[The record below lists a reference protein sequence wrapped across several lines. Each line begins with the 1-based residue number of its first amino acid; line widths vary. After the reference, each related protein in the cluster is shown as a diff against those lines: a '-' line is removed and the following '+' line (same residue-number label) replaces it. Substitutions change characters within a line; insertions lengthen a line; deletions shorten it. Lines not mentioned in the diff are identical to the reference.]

1 MVAAPTSLPARVL
14 LRGRVNARVEATPL
28 DRPEFRAELREV
40 PEATRVPRA
49 WAVAL
54 GGVVLLAT
62 LFHWLQSRGHVTPAI
77 FTDELHFTE
86 LARSFAEGGGLRVRD
101 EPFLFPA
108 FIPAL
113 LQAPAWLV
121 GSTPLA
127 YGLAK
132 ALNTAVMCS
141 AAIPAYWLSRRLVR
155 PAYALLVAV
164 ATVAGAPMLYHGY
177 LTSEAAAYPVFL
189 LAVAVC
195 VRALEAPSP
204 RRDVLAVAVCGLAVL
219 TRTQFVVLPLV
230 FVLAVFLVGRPVRR
244 HATGLA
250 LLIGAAAAFV
260 AVGGSALGYYSG
272 AHELDY
278 SLAETIR
285 WGGWTAALLTFT
297 AGLLVVPGAIV
308 GLGFGLVRPRSA
320 AERPFAAVTALLIVL
335 LPVQAGLVASA
346 NTGRPFERYAFYV
359 LPLLFLAFCSLAERN
374 AVRARFHLAAALGLG
389 AVAVAIPF
397 SALALDPFAFDS
409 PTLSAVEAV
418 GRWATPGD
426 AAVLF
431 AAAGAAAALVAFL
444 LRRRPTLIVGLSI
457 GLSFLVGIAA
467 YSGDRRM
474 TERTLTSLAAA
485 EPDWLERIG
494 IREADVLALPGGS
507 LHSGWILESWNR
519 NVGRTFH
526 LGDVPTDPLP
536 FTDTGLRPDGSL
548 AAAGAAVRSEYLVVD
563 SAGTR
568 VDLDARAIARP
579 RPNLTLYRTAGPV
592 RFRSVAFGV
601 HPDGWAASIVRFAAF
616 PHEASG
622 AYRVVLS
629 LPSGRVAR
637 QVRLQAGPVRRRLDL
652 TPGATKAVT
661 VPVSGQPLPQLSI
674 TVDRADFV
682 GAETTHPRLVAA
694 RIEQLEFI
702 PAKGSRN
709 Q

>member
-1 MVAAPTSLPARVL
+1 MSVPT
-14 LRGRVNARVEATPL
+14 L
-28 DRPEFRAELREV
+28 DRPAFCAELREV
-40 PEATRVPRA
+40 PAPTRVPRVPAPTPVPRA
-49 WAVAL
+49 WAAAVA
-54 GGVVLLAT
+54 GVVLVAT
-62 LFHWLQSRGHVTPAI
+62 LVHWLQSRGHLTPAI
-77 FTDELHFTE
+77 FTDELLFSE
-86 LARSFAEGGGLRVRD
+86 LARSFAEGGGVRVRD
-101 EPFLFPA
+101 EPFSFPA
-108 FIPAL
+108 VIPAL

-121 GSTPLA
+121 SSTPVA
-127 YGLAK
+127 YELAK
-132 ALNTAVMCS
+132 ALSTAVMCL
-141 AAIPAYWLSRRLVR
+141 AAVPAYWLSRRLVR

-164 ATVAGAPMLYHGY
+164 ATVAGGPMLYHGY

-189 LAVAVC
+189 LGVGVC

-204 RRDVLAVAVCGLAVL
+204 RRDLLAVAVLGFAVL
-219 TRTQFVVLPLV
+219 TRAQFLVLPLM

-244 HATGLA
+244 HATALA
-250 LLIGAAAAFV
+250 LLVGAALAFV
-260 AVGGSALGYYSG
+260 VVGTSALGYYSG
-272 AHELDY
+272 AHELEY

-285 WGGWTAALLTFT
+285 WGGWTTALLPFT

-308 GLGFGLVRPRSA
+308 GLGFALIRPRSA

-335 LPVQAGLVASA
+335 LPVQAGLVASGDA
-346 NTGRPFERYAFYV
+346 GRPFERYVFYV
-359 LPLLFLAFCSLAERN
+359 LPLVFLAFCSLAERN

-397 SALALDPFAFDS
+397 STLALDRFAFDS
-409 PTLSAVEAV
+409 PTLSAVEAA

-431 AAAGAAAALVAFL
+431 AAAGVAAALAAVL
-444 LRRRPTLIVGLSI
+444 LRRRPALVVGLSI

-474 TERTLTSLAAA
+474 TEETLASLAAA
-485 EPDWLERIG
+485 EPDWLERTG

-526 LGDVPTDPLP
+526 LGDVPNDPLP
-536 FTDTGLRPDGSL
+536 FTNTGLRPDGSL
-548 AAAGAAVRSEYLVVD
+548 AAAGAAVHSEYLVVD

-568 VDLDARAIARP
+568 VELEARAIARP

-601 HPDGWAASIVRFAAF
+601 HHDGWADSIVRYAAF
-616 PHEASG
+616 PRETWG

-629 LPSGRVAR
+629 LPSGRLAR
-637 QVRLQAGPVRRRLDL
+637 QVRLEAGHLKRRIELA
-652 TPGATKAVT
+652 PGTSKTVT
-661 VPVSGQPLPQLSI
+661 LPVSGHPLPQLTI

-682 GAETTHPRLVAA
+682 GAETTRPRLVAA
-694 RIEQLEFI
+694 RVMALEFI
-702 PAKGSRN
+702 PGAGSRN

>member
-1 MVAAPTSLPARVL
+1 MSVPA
-14 LRGRVNARVEATPL
+14 L
-28 DRPEFRAELREV
+28 DRPTLRAELREV
-40 PEATRVPRA
+40 PKVARVARL

-54 GGVVLLAT
+54 GSVFLFAT

-77 FTDELHFTE
+77 FTDELLFSE
-86 LARSFAEGGGLRVRD
+86 LARSFAGGGGLRVRD

-108 FIPAL
+108 VIPSL
-113 LQAPAWLV
+113 LQAPVWLV

-127 YGLAK
+127 YELAR
-132 ALNTAVMCS
+132 ALNTVLMCLAAV
-141 AAIPAYWLSRRLVR
+141 PAYWLSRRLVR

-164 ATVAGAPMLYHGY
+164 ATVAGGPMLYHGY

-189 LAVAVC
+189 LGVGVC

-204 RRDVLAVAVCGLAVL
+204 RRDLLAVAVLGFAVL
-219 TRTQFVVLPLV
+219 TRAQFLVLPLM

-244 HATGLA
+244 HATALA
-250 LLIGAAAAFV
+250 LLVGAALAFV
-260 AVGGSALGYYSG
+260 VLGTSALGYYSG

-285 WGGWTAALLTFT
+285 WGGWTTALLPFT

-308 GLGFGLVRPRSA
+308 GLGFGLIRPRSA

-335 LPVQAGLVASA
+335 LPVQAGLVASGDA
-346 NTGRPFERYAFYV
+346 GRPFERYAFYV
-359 LPLLFLAFCSLAERN
+359 LPLVFLAFCSLAERTS
-374 AVRARFHLAAALGLG
+374 VRARFHLAAALGLG
-389 AVAVAIPF
+389 IVAVAIPF
-397 SALALDPFAFDS
+397 STLALDPFAFDS
-409 PTLSAVEAV
+409 PTLSAVEAA

-431 AAAGAAAALVAFL
+431 AAAGLAAALAAVL
-444 LRRRPTLIVGLSI
+444 LRRRPALIVGLSI

-474 TERTLTSLAAA
+474 TEGTLASLAAA
-485 EPDWLERIG
+485 EPDWLERTG

-526 LGDVPTDPLP
+526 LGDVPNDPLP
-536 FTDTGLRPDGSL
+536 FANTGLRPDGSL

-563 SAGTR
+563 SGGTR
-568 VDLDARAIARP
+568 VELEARAIARP

-592 RFRSVAFGV
+592 RFRSIAFGV
-601 HPDGWAASIVRFAAF
+601 HHDDWADSIVRYAAF
-616 PHEASG
+616 PRETWG

-629 LPSGRVAR
+629 LPSGRLAR
-637 QVRLQAGPVRRRLDL
+637 RVRLVAGPVKRRIELAAGSSK
-652 TPGATKAVT
+652 TVT
-661 VPVSGQPLPQLSI
+661 LPLSGQPLPPLTI
-674 TVDRADFV
+674 TVDRADFI
-682 GAETTHPRLVAA
+682 GAETTRPRLVAA
-694 RIEQLEFI
+694 PVTALEFI
-702 PAKGSRN
+702 PKAGSRN

>member
-1 MVAAPTSLPARVL
+1 MPRV
-14 LRGRVNARVEATPL
+14 
-28 DRPEFRAELREV
+28 
-40 PEATRVPRA
+40 

-62 LFHWLQSRGHVTPAI
+62 VFHWLQSRGHVTPAI

-86 LARSFAEGGGLRVRD
+86 LARSLADGGGLRARD
-101 EPFLFPA
+101 EPFLFP
-108 FIPAL
+108 FIPSL
-113 LQAPAWLV
+113 LQAPVWLA

-127 YGLAK
+127 YELAK
-132 ALNTAVMCS
+132 ALNAAVMCS
-141 AAIPAYWLSRRLVR
+141 AAIPAYWLSCRLVR

-164 ATVAGAPMLYHGY
+164 ATVAGGPMLYHGY

-189 LAVAVC
+189 LAVGVC

-204 RRDVLAVAVCGLAVL
+204 RRDLLAVGVLGLAVL
-219 TRTQFVVLPLV
+219 TRAQFLVLPLV

-244 HATGLA
+244 HATALA
-250 LLIGAAAAFV
+250 FLFGAAMAFV
-260 AVGGSALGYYSG
+260 IGGTAALGYYSG
-272 AHELDY
+272 ARGIDY
-278 SLAETIR
+278 SLAETVR
-285 WGGWTAALLTFT
+285 WGGWTAALLPFT
-297 AGLLVVPGAIV
+297 AGLLVVPGAVV

-335 LPVQAGLVASA
+335 LPVQAGLVAS
-346 NTGRPFERYAFYV
+346 GDGHRPFERYAFYV
-359 LPLLFLAFCSLAERN
+359 LPLVFLAFCSLAERN
-374 AVRARFHLAAALGLG
+374 AVRARFHLAAALGLA

-397 SALALDPFAFDS
+397 STLALAPFAFDS
-409 PTLSAVEAV
+409 PTLSAVEAA

-431 AAAGAAAALVAFL
+431 AVAGVAAALVAFL
-444 LRRRPTLIVGLSI
+444 LRRRPALIVGLSI

-474 TERTLTSLAAA
+474 TERIFASLAAA
-485 EPDWLERIG
+485 EPDWLERTG
-494 IREADVLALPGGS
+494 VREADVLALPGGS

-526 LGDVPTDPLP
+526 LGDLPSDPLP
-536 FTDTGLRPDGSL
+536 FTNTGLRPDGTL
-548 AAAGAAVRSEYLVVD
+548 AAAGAAVRSEYLVVE

-568 VDLDARAIARP
+568 VELDARAIARP

-601 HPDGWAASIVRFAAF
+601 HHDGWAASIVRFAAF
-616 PHEASG
+616 PRGNVRRIPRRPQPAVRPPREAG
-622 AYRVVLS
+622 APPGRPRPAPHGAHAWSIEGRNGPGLRTPPS
-629 LPSGRVAR
+629 AALHQGRSGRF
-637 QVRLQAGPVRRRLDL
+637 RRR
-652 TPGATKAVT
+652 
-661 VPVSGQPLPQLSI
+661 
-674 TVDRADFV
+674 RN
-682 GAETTHPRLVAA
+682 HPPAA
-694 RIEQLEFI
+694 RGRRIERLEFI

>member
-1 MVAAPTSLPARVL
+1 VSVPA
-14 LRGRVNARVEATPL
+14 L
-28 DRPEFRAELREV
+28 DRVPLRAELHEV
-40 PEATRVPRA
+40 PTAARVPRV
-49 WAVAL
+49 WAFAL

-77 FTDELHFTE
+77 FTDELRFSE
-86 LARSFAEGGGLRVRD
+86 LARSFADGGGLRVRD
-101 EPFLFPA
+101 EPSFFPA

-113 LQAPAWLV
+113 LQAPVWLV
-121 GSTPLA
+121 SSTPLA
-127 YGLAK
+127 YELAK
-132 ALNTAVMCS
+132 ALNAAVMCL
-141 AAIPAYWLSRRLVR
+141 AAVPAYWLSRRLVR

-164 ATVAGAPMLYHGY
+164 ATVAGGPMLYHGY

-189 LAVAVC
+189 LAVGVC

-204 RRDVLAVAVCGLAVL
+204 RRDLLAAAVLGLAVL
-219 TRTQFVVLPLV
+219 TRAQFLVLPLA
-230 FVLAVFLVGRPVRR
+230 FVLAVFLVGRPVRH
-244 HATGLA
+244 HATALA
-250 LLIGAAAAFV
+250 LLVGAAMAFV
-260 AVGGSALGYYSG
+260 VVGTSALGSYSG
-272 AHELDY
+272 ADELDY

-285 WGGWTAALLTFT
+285 WGGWTAALLPFT
-297 AGLLVVPGAIV
+297 AGLLVVPGAVV
-308 GLGFGLVRPRSA
+308 GLGFGLIRPRSA
-320 AERPFAAVTALLIVL
+320 AERPFASVTALLIVL
-335 LPVQAGLVASA
+335 LPVQAGLIASGDS
-346 NTGRPFERYAFYV
+346 GRPFERYAFYI
-359 LPLLFLAFCSLAERN
+359 LPLVFLAFCSLAERS
-374 AVRARFHLAAALGLG
+374 AVRARFHMAAALGLG

-397 SALALDPFAFDS
+397 STLALDPFSFDS

-431 AAAGAAAALVAFL
+431 AAAGVAAALAAVL
-444 LRRRPTLIVGLSI
+444 LRRRPALIVVLSI
-457 GLSFLVGIAA
+457 GLSFIVGIAA

-474 TERTLTSLAAA
+474 TERTLASLAAA
-485 EPDWLERIG
+485 EPDWLERTG

-519 NVGRTFH
+519 NVGQTFH
-526 LGDVPTDPLP
+526 LGDVPSDPLP
-536 FTDTGLRPDGSL
+536 FTNTGLRADGSL

-568 VDLDARAIARP
+568 VELDARPIARP

-601 HPDGWAASIVRFAAF
+601 HHDRWADSIVRFTAF
-616 PHEASG
+616 PREASG

-637 QVRLQAGPVRRRLDL
+637 HVLLQAGPVRRRLDL
-652 TPGATKAVT
+652 TPGASRAVS
-661 VPVSGQPLPQLSI
+661 VPVSGHPVPQLSI
-674 TVDRADFV
+674 TVDRADYV

-694 RIEQLEFI
+694 RIEHLEFI

>member
-1 MVAAPTSLPARVL
+1 MSVPA
-14 LRGRVNARVEATPL
+14 L
-28 DRPEFRAELREV
+28 DRPTLRAELREV
-40 PEATRVPRA
+40 PKVARVARL

-54 GGVVLLAT
+54 GSVFLFAT

-77 FTDELHFTE
+77 FTDELLFSE
-86 LARSFAEGGGLRVRD
+86 LARSFAGGGGLRVRD

-108 FIPAL
+108 VIPSL
-113 LQAPAWLV
+113 LQAPVWLV

-127 YGLAK
+127 YELAR
-132 ALNTAVMCS
+132 ALNTVLMCS

-155 PAYALLVAV
+155 PAYALLVAA
-164 ATVAGAPMLYHGY
+164 ATVAGGPMLYHGY

-189 LAVAVC
+189 LAVGVC

-204 RRDVLAVAVCGLAVL
+204 RRDLLAVAVLGLAVL
-219 TRTQFVVLPLV
+219 TRTQFLVLPLV

-244 HATGLA
+244 HATALA
-250 LLIGAAAAFV
+250 LLVGAALPFMV
-260 AVGGSALGYYSG
+260 VGTSALGAYSG
-272 AHELDY
+272 ASELDYY

-285 WGGWTAALLTFT
+285 WGGWTTALLPFT
-297 AGLLVVPGAIV
+297 AGLLVVPGAV
-308 GLGFGLVRPRSA
+308 VELGYGLVRPRSA
-320 AERPFAAVTALLIVL
+320 AERPFVAVTALLIVL
-335 LPVQAGLVASA
+335 LPLQAGLIASA
-346 NTGRPFERYAFYV
+346 DVGRPFERYAFYV
-359 LPLLFLAFCSLAERN
+359 LPLVFLAFCSLAERN
-374 AVRARFHLAAALGLG
+374 SVRARFHLAAALGLG
-389 AVAVAIPF
+389 IVAVAIPF
-397 SALALDPFAFDS
+397 STLALDPFAFDS
-409 PTLSAVEAV
+409 PTLSAVETA

-431 AAAGAAAALVAFL
+431 TAAGVAAALAAVL
-444 LRRRPTLIVGLSI
+444 LRRRPALIVGLSI

-474 TERTLTSLAAA
+474 TEGTLASLAAA
-485 EPDWLERIG
+485 EPDWLEQTG

-526 LGDVPTDPLP
+526 LGDVPNDPLP
-536 FTDTGLRPDGSL
+536 FTNTGLRADGSL

-568 VDLDARAIARP
+568 VDLDAHVIARP

-601 HPDGWAASIVRFAAF
+601 HHDGWAGSIVRYAAF
-616 PHEASG
+616 PRETWG

-629 LPSGRVAR
+629 LPSGRLAR
-637 QVRLQAGPVRRRLDL
+637 RVRLVAGHVKRRIELAAGSSK
-652 TPGATKAVT
+652 TVT
-661 VPVSGQPLPQLSI
+661 LPVSGQPLPQLTI
-674 TVDRADFV
+674 TVDRADFI
-682 GAETTHPRLVAA
+682 GAETTRPRLVAA
-694 RIEQLEFI
+694 RVTALEFI
-702 PAKGSRN
+702 PKAGSRN